1 MLLYVFLFTGLSEA
15 WEGKNVYVLLSKLG
29 QFKNFLWRHLENLLP
44 LYKLKVRL
52 VLTVSWVWL

>member
-1 MLLYVFLFTGLSEA
+1 MLPYAFLFTGVSEA
-15 WEGKNVYVLLSKLG
+15 WEGKNVYVYE
-29 QFKNFLWRHLENLLP
+29 NFLWRHLENLLP